1 MASSSTW
8 VATTNCAN
16 SCKKLS
22 KFHSPLAET
31 YCGAFALGSAFFCLP
46 KPVLVKHGR
55 VQGGVARA
63 RRDDKTIFAPLYRGV
78 PAGFVFPHAVFV
90 RAHKAHFD
98 IIAVVVNRLAIHH

>member
-22 KFHSPLAET
+22 KFHSPLVET
-31 YCGAFALGSAFFCLP
+31 YCGAFDLGSAFFCLH

-55 VQGGVARA
+55 VRGGVARA
-63 RRDDKTIFAPLYRGV
+63 RRDDKTRFARLYRVV
-78 PAGFVFPHAVFV
+78 PAGFVCNHAFLVGGH
-90 RAHKAHFD
+90 RAYFYMVS
-98 IIAVVVNRLAIHH
+98 VVCDMQLFR